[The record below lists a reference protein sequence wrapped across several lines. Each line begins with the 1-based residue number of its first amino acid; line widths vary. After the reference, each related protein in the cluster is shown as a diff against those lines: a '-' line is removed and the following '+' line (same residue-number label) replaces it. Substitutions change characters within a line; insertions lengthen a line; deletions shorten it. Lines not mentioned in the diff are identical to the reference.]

1 MTNTAEVSRKLAK
14 RTASELKPND
24 VIELFGDWFR
34 VRYLNYNRGE
44 TTIQLQREKDQ
55 LSPYCDLTCV
65 RVTVSDDL
73 NVWINVEVSNAQ

>member
-1 MTNTAEVSRKLAK
+1 MSRKLAK

-34 VRYLNYNRGE
+34 VRYLNYNRDE

-55 LSPYCDLTCV
+55 LSPYCDMTCAT
-65 RVTVSDDL
+65 VTVSDYL
-73 NVWINVEVSNAQ
+73 NIWINVEVSDEQ